1 MMLARIDDCNMGRTI
16 VKATIIGPQDTRSYE
31 FLVDTGSTFIGL
43 PIEEIE
49 ALGLTPVPNGRIIVN
64 TAEGLVER
72 STYIGVG
79 ELEGQG
85 FSKEVIAMP
94 IPLIGYEALDSLRF
108 RVDPVTE
115 RIERVPDTEVHPPL
129 AL

>member
-1 MMLARIDDCNMGRTI
+1 MGRTI
-16 VKATIIGPQDTRSYE
+16 VNATIIGPQATRTYE
-31 FLVDTGSTFIGL
+31 FLVDTGATFIGL

-49 ALGLTPVPNGRIIVN
+49 ALGLTPVPNGRIMVN

-79 ELEGQG
+79 EMEGQG
-85 FSKEVIAMP
+85 FNKVVIAMP
-94 IPLIGYEALDSLRF
+94 VPVIGYESLESLRF
-108 RVDPVTE
+108 RFNPVTE